1 MANTINQRQEKVFE
15 YIKQYIEINSFPPS
29 VRDICKGVNI
39 KSTSTAYGDLKK
51 LENLGYIKTN
61 SAKSRSIE
69 IVKEEEEDQ
78 LMEETISIPVLGRVA
93 AGEPILAVENID
105 YFFPVPSHYSNKG
118 DLFILTIAGESMI
131 DAGILDGDKVLV
143 RKQNTAENGDIVV
156 ALIEDSATVKRFF
169 NEDGRI
175 YLKPENSN
183 MDIIVP
189 DNLIILG
196 RVIAL
201 FRDQI

>member
-1 MANTINQRQEKVFE
+1 MINKRQEKVFE

-51 LENLGYIKTN
+51 LEAEGYIRTN
-61 SAKSRSIE
+61 SSKSRSIE
-69 IVKEEEEDQ
+69 IVKDQGLENMMED
-78 LMEETISIPVLGRVA
+78 SINVPVLGKVA
-93 AGEPILAVENID
+93 AGEPILAMENVD

-131 DAGILDGDKVLV
+131 EAGILDGDKVLV
-143 RKQNTAENGDIVV
+143 RKQHDAENGDIVV

-169 NEDGRI
+169 KEKNKI

-189 DNLIILG
+189 DNLLILG
-196 RVIAL
+196 KVIAL
-201 FRDQI
+201 FRDDI

>member
-1 MANTINQRQEKVFE
+1 MINKRQEKVFE

-51 LENLGYIKTN
+51 LEGEGYIRTN
-61 SAKSRSIE
+61 SSKSRSIE
-69 IVKEEEEDQ
+69 IVKDQGLENMMED
-78 LMEETISIPVLGRVA
+78 SINVPVLGKVA
-93 AGEPILAVENID
+93 AGEPILAMENVD

-131 DAGILDGDKVLV
+131 EAGILDGDKVLV
-143 RKQNTAENGDIVV
+143 RKQHDAQNGDIVV

-169 NEDGRI
+169 KEKNKI

-189 DNLIILG
+189 DNLLILG
-196 RVIAL
+196 KVIAL
-201 FRDQI
+201 FRDDI

>member
-1 MANTINQRQEKVFE
+1 MINKRQEKVFE

-51 LENLGYIKTN
+51 LESEGYIKTN
-61 SAKSRSIE
+61 SSKSRSIE
-69 IVKEEEEDQ
+69 IVKDQGLENMMED
-78 LMEETISIPVLGRVA
+78 SINVPVLGKVA
-93 AGEPILAVENID
+93 AGEPILAMENVD

-131 DAGILDGDKVLV
+131 EAGILDGDKVLV
-143 RKQNTAENGDIVV
+143 RKQHDAQNGDIVV

-169 NEDGRI
+169 KEKNRI

-189 DNLIILG
+189 DNLVILG
-196 RVIAL
+196 KVIAL
-201 FRDQI
+201 FRDDI

>member
-1 MANTINQRQEKVFE
+1 MINKRQEKVFE

-51 LENLGYIKTN
+51 LESEGYIRTN
-61 SAKSRSIE
+61 SSKSRSIE
-69 IVKEEEEDQ
+69 IVKDQGLENMMED
-78 LMEETISIPVLGRVA
+78 SINVPVLGKVA
-93 AGEPILAVENID
+93 AGEPILAMENVD

-131 DAGILDGDKVLV
+131 EAGILDGDKVLV
-143 RKQNTAENGDIVV
+143 RKQHDAENGDIVV

-169 NEDGRI
+169 KEKNKI

-189 DNLIILG
+189 DNLLILG
-196 RVIAL
+196 KVIAL
-201 FRDQI
+201 FRDDI